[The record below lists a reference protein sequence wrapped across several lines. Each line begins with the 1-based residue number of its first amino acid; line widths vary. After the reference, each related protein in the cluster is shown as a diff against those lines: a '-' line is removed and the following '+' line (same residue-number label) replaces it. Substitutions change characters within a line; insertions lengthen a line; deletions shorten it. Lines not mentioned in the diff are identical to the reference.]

1 MKRFS
6 CVIFDL
12 DGTISQ
18 TNELIYATFNHVV
31 GKYLGKVFTTA
42 QIVATFGPPEEIAI
56 ERLVG
61 KEQTKAAMA
70 DFYRFYEEHH
80 DEMATAH
87 AGIPELLRFLKDKGV
102 RIALFTGKG
111 RKTAIVTLEK
121 FNILKYFDLIV
132 SGSDVENH
140 KPSGDGIRKALAA
153 FRVAPEETL
162 MVGDAVADVTAA
174 RETGVAIASVLW
186 DSYGKADV
194 LQLGVTDVFHSV
206 AEFAAWLEPLA
217 GAPEAR
223 VH

>member
-31 GKYLGKVFTTA
+31 GKYLGKVFTT
-42 QIVATFGPPEEIAI
+42 QEIVATFGPPEEIAI

-61 KEQTKAAMA
+61 KEQTRAAMA

-80 DEMATAH
+80 EEMATAH
-87 AGIPELLRFLKDKGV
+87 AGIPELLRTLKDKGV
-102 RIALFTGKG
+102 RLALFTGKG
-111 RKTAIVTLEK
+111 RKTTLITLEK
-121 FNILKYFDLIV
+121 FDILQYFDLIV

-140 KPSGDGIRKALAA
+140 KPSGDGIRMALKA
-153 FRVAPEETL
+153 FGVPPEGAL
-162 MVGDAVADVTAA
+162 MVGDAVADVKAA

-186 DSYGKADV
+186 DSYGKDDV
-194 LQLGVTDVFHSV
+194 LRLGVTDVFHSV
-206 AEFAAWLEPLA
+206 GEFSEWLEPVAGTA
-217 GAPEAR
+217 GAR
-223 VH
+223 VL